1 MEEFKTTIG
10 QRLACL
16 RAESRLSLDALAD
29 LIGYSPDAV
38 RSWESGER
46 VPSAY
51 AVYCIAQRL
60 YISADWLLGLSG

>member
-1 MEEFKTTIG
+1 MDEFKTTIG
-10 QRLACL
+10 LRLARL
-16 RAESRLSLDALAD
+16 RAERRLSLDALAD